1 MEVLLREAADSHQD
15 IRAARAAEDTL
26 RVIRVARVAADT
38 RAEVT
43 RVEAVRVADKRI
55 GWNDF

>member
-15 IRAARAAEDTL
+15 IRE
-26 RVIRVARVAADT
+26 VRVAEDT